1 MNNKF
6 RCTCPITSALDILG
20 DKWTL
25 VIIKQLL
32 LQDKKTFKD
41 FTDSEEAIAT
51 NILTVRMK
59 KLVELNLVSKI
70 KLPANKKTV
79 YYHLTEKGLSTA
91 PIIIELALW
100 ASKTLKQL
108 NNSMVEPIQMGL
120 NQSNKE
126 EYVNK
131 LVANYREKLATII
144 KHQSH

>member
-1 MNNKF
+1 M
-6 RCTCPITSALDILG
+6 
-20 DKWTL
+20 
-25 VIIKQLL
+25 
-32 LQDKKTFKD
+32 
-41 FTDSEEAIAT
+41 
-51 NILTVRMK
+51 
-59 KLVELNLVSKI
+59 
-70 KLPANKKTV
+70 
-79 YYHLTEKGLSTA
+79 TEKGLSTA

-100 ASKTLKQL
+100 ASKTLKHL